1 MLRLP
6 ELTLCLIVKNEA
18 ENLPVALNHCRLFTK
33 TLVVDTGSTDGTQD
47 IARGMGAD
55 VVDFEWCDDFAQARN
70 VWLDHIHTGWIFW
83 LDADD
88 SITESAVQRVL
99 EVAANAESDVLG
111 YVLEYEYPNGY
122 VCDHIRLFR
131 ADRNIRWRGRIHEH
145 LDFRASGHGRLL
157 RSGAKVFHEGFP
169 TYDSEALERR
179 AQRNN
184 RLLEL
189 ELRDDPT
196 NAIIYQYI
204 AMDHQAHG
212 RHKAAIR
219 WFRDCLKYADPERD
233 YTWLP
238 EMYVNMARSFT
249 RMGEA
254 WKGRDILKEGLKIFP
269 KELPYF
275 MQRHLDMKTP
285 DGRRAE
291 DVGRSR
297 REFLRALS

>member
-1 MLRLP
+1 MIPLP
-6 ELTLCLIVKNEA
+6 EITLCLIVKNEA
-18 ENLPVALNHCRLFTK
+18 ENLPIALRNSKLFTR

-47 IARGMGAD
+47 IARRLGAT
-55 VVDFEWCDDFAQARN
+55 VVAFDWCDDFARARN
-70 VWLDHIHTGWIFW
+70 IWLDHVRSGWIFW
-83 LDADD
+83 MDADD
-88 SITESAVQRVL
+88 SIAEEAVQRTL
-99 EVAANAESDVLG
+99 EIAANAEDDVLG
-111 YVLEYEYPNGY
+111 YVYEYLYPNGY

-145 LDFRASGHGRLL
+145 LDFRSSGHGRLL
-157 RSGAKVFHEGFP
+157 RSGATIVHEGFP
-169 TYDSEALERR
+169 TYDPEALERR

-189 ELRDDPT
+189 ELKDDPE

-219 WFRDCLKYADPERD
+219 WFKDSLKYADPEKD

-238 EMYVNMARSFT
+238 EMYVNMARSYA
-249 RMGEA
+249 RMGES
-254 WKGRDILKEGLKIFP
+254 WKGRDILNKGLKIFP
-269 KELPYF
+269 KEMPVF
-275 MQRHLDMKTP
+275 IQRHLEMKTP

-297 REFLRALS
+297 RDLIRALS